1 MAAAGDALFDS
12 ASNPTMRSPPL
23 SHRTLSAV
31 PDLAVGQASDGEAA
45 TGCTVVLGPFR
56 AAVSVRGG
64 ASGTRQLDSLSPNHL
79 ADRADAILLTGG
91 SAYGLAAADGVAGW
105 LEERGR
111 GFQTAG
117 GRVAIVPSAVI
128 FDLGVGRS
136 DRRPDAAM
144 GRAACEAASRAAVA
158 EGRVGAGTGASVG
171 KLLGYGGAMPG
182 GVGSWAVDLEGHVV
196 GALVVVNA
204 FGDVL
209 DAQGEIIAGARDDKG
224 KFVDTAAYIRERGIP
239 PTMEARFNAN
249 TTLGVVATDL
259 PLSRV
264 DLQAVARQAMNA
276 ICRRI
281 SPACTQFDGDL
292 VFACSTAASPEPM
305 TPARLLRLGLCA
317 ELALSQS
324 IERAV
329 GGAQSGDGSDLGS
342 D

>member
-1 MAAAGDALFDS
+1 MS
-12 ASNPTMRSPPL
+12 SPPL
-23 SHRTLSAV
+23 SNRTLTAV
-31 PDLAVGQASDGEAA
+31 PDLAVGQAGDALAA

-56 AAVSVRGG
+56 AAVDVRGS

-91 SAYGLAAADGVAGW
+91 SAYGLAAADGVARW
-105 LEERGR
+105 LEEQGR
-111 GFQTAG
+111 GFQTAAG
-117 GRVAIVPSAVI
+117 LVAIVPSAVI
-128 FDLGVGRS
+128 FDLGIGRA

-144 GRAACEAASRAAVA
+144 GRAACEAASREPVA

-171 KLLGYGGAMPG
+171 KLLGYTGSMPG
-182 GVGSWAVDLEGHVV
+182 GVGSWALGLEQHVV
-196 GALVVVNA
+196 GALAVVNA

-209 DAQGEIIAGARDDKG
+209 DAKGEIIAGARDASG
-224 KFVDTAAYIRERGIP
+224 RFVGTAAYIRERGTP
-239 PTMEARFNAN
+239 PGREPKFNAN

-276 ICRRI
+276 ISQRI
-281 SPACTQFDGDL
+281 SPACTPFDGDL
-292 VFACSTAASPEPM
+292 VFACSTAADPEPLAP
-305 TPARLLRLGLCA
+305 TRLLRVGLCA
-317 ELALSQS
+317 ERALAEA

-329 GGAQSGDGSDLGS
+329 RSKQSGDGSDLGS